1 MTAKRFF
8 YDDSYAAG
16 ARNNAT
22 RVAICLCV
30 DTSTSMDGEPIN
42 ELNRGIQTFVNELL
56 NDEIAKYS
64 AEIAVVEF
72 NSNAEIKLPF
82 TPVSELKS
90 MKSELVA
97 DGLTAMGAGV
107 RMAISLLNDRKAYYK
122 QKGIPYYQPWLVLM
136 SDGGPNDEYVSAAN
150 QAHQLSK
157 NKQLLSIPIGIGSSA
172 RLDVLAQ
179 FSATVPALEIK
190 NNDFKTFFKW
200 LSASVVNQSRSN
212 KDADFQFDQK
222 QLGWL
227 KQTS

>member
-1 MTAKRFF
+1 MIVKRFF
-8 YDDSYAAG
+8 YNDSYAEG

-42 ELNRGIQTFVNELL
+42 ELNRGIQMFVDELL
-56 NDEIAKYS
+56 KDEIAKYS

-72 NSNAEIKLPF
+72 NSNAETKLPF

-90 MKSELVA
+90 MKSELYA
-97 DGLTAMGAGV
+97 EGMTAMGAGV
-107 RMAISLLNDRKAYYK
+107 KMAINLLNDRKAYYK
-122 QKGIPYYQPWLVLM
+122 KNGIPYYQPWLVLM

-150 QAHQLSK
+150 LAHQMSK
-157 NKQLLSIPIGIGSSA
+157 GKQLLSIPIGIGSSA

-179 FSATVPALEIK
+179 FSATVPALELK